1 MIYKSEKRKSNQRK
15 NLLKKKKELLGQR
28 EGRIEIL
35 CTLTNSIREKQERK
49 RTKREKR
56 KKEKKQTAE
65 YCHIVVRV
73 TKNRF

>member
-1 MIYKSEKRKSNQRK
+1 MIYKSERRKSNQRK
-15 NLLKKKKELLGQR
+15 NLVKKKKKLLGQR

-49 RTKREKR
+49 KKEREKEER
-56 KKEKKQTAE
+56 KKQTAE

>member
-1 MIYKSEKRKSNQRK
+1 MIYKSERRKSNQRK
-15 NLLKKKKELLGQR
+15 NLVKKKKKLLGQR

-49 RTKREKR
+49 
-56 KKEKKQTAE
+56 KEERKKQTAE

>member
-1 MIYKSEKRKSNQRK
+1 MIYKSERRKSNQRK
-15 NLLKKKKELLGQR
+15 NLVKKKKKLLGQR

-35 CTLTNSIREKQERK
+35 RTLTNSIREKQERK
-49 RTKREKR
+49 KKER
-56 KKEKKQTAE
+56 KKEERKKQTAE

>member
-1 MIYKSEKRKSNQRK
+1 MIYKFERRKSNQRK
-15 NLLKKKKELLGQR
+15 NLVKKKKKLLGQR

-49 RTKREKR
+49 
-56 KKEKKQTAE
+56 KEERKKQTAE